1 MPFLLVIGAAYAAYA
16 ANSSDKKDKTSIDP
30 SISVRG
36 KSVVKLHELEKE
48 VSILEHP
55 IGTLSFFEGDYKAAA
70 AHLERRCQEILQ
82 ANPWLA
88 GWLVPMPDLQV
99 LYDPKGSDRPPGIF
113 QVFEPGAIPL
123 KDSTAYEHHSEM
135 LRSAVVPG
143 NTELVGQ
150 NLPLWRV
157 SVIPDAGEWDSKFA
171 VAVTMSHAI
180 GDTHTYYKFYNMLHC
195 DARVEALN
203 PVRKANLK
211 EAINENVSKADITF
225 MDSLI
230 SAMKEPKKEAVTE
243 SIEPKEVVERLSF
256 EPSVEVVERLSLE
269 PSERKEGDMPV
280 QSLKPTEVVEKLSF
294 AASAEKSPLLRSEKS
309 PLLRSFKQHQAEVF
323 SELNVV
329 KMFYLNEEWV
339 MRRKG
344 RRGSVFEADS
354 TSGASVATAAALTA
368 NSIISSWFFRI
379 NEAANGILMV
389 NLRHRL
395 SHCDIQD
402 LDAGN
407 YVYALVC
414 SEDDSASPGGVQ
426 HVAQTMHSEVEEFD
440 SSRNS
445 SIAVNNSNFY
455 DQELK
460 LADGCRQTVHLPIYN
475 TMIMRY
481 LPDKVSAI
489 SLFTARCA
497 GNGNER
503 RAGAFVVCQES
514 VWEKIQESGIV
525 AEMITEM

>member
-16 ANSSDKKDKTSIDP
+16 ANSSDKKAKTSIDP

-36 KSVVKLHELEKE
+36 KSVVKLHELERQ
-48 VSILEHP
+48 VSIMEHP
-55 IGTLSFFEGDYKAAA
+55 IGTLSFFEGNYKAAA
-70 AHLERRCQEILQ
+70 AHLERRCREILQ

-123 KDSTAYEHHSEM
+123 KDSTAYELHSEM

-143 NTELVGQ
+143 NAELVGQ

-180 GDTHTYYKFYNMLHC
+180 GDAHTYYKFYNMLHC
-195 DARVEALN
+195 EARVEALN
-203 PVRKANLK
+203 PVRKANLT
-211 EAINENVSKADITF
+211 EAINEDLGKADTAF

-230 SAMKEPKKEAVTE
+230 SASKDPKKEAVSE

-256 EPSVEVVERLSLE
+256 EPSVEVVERRSFA
-269 PSERKEGDMPV
+269 PSVRKEGDMPI
-280 QSLKPTEVVEKLSF
+280 QSLKHTELVEKLSF
-294 AASAEKSPLLRSEKS
+294 EPSAEKS

-329 KMFYLNEEWV
+329 KMFYVDEEWV
-339 MRRKG
+339 MRKKG

-379 NEAANGILMV
+379 NEAAMGILMV
-389 NLRHRL
+389 NLRRRL

-407 YVYALVC
+407 YVYTLVC
-414 SEDDSASPGGVQ
+414 NEDDSASPGGVQ
-426 HVAQTMHSEVEEFD
+426 RVVQTMHSEVKEFD
-440 SSRNS
+440 SSRKS
-445 SIAVNNSNFY
+445 AMVVNWANFY

-460 LADGCRQTVHLPIYN
+460 LADDCRQTVHLPIYN
-475 TMIMRY
+475 TTILHY

-489 SLFTARCA
+489 NIFTARCA

-514 VWEKIQESGIV
+514 VWEKILESGIV